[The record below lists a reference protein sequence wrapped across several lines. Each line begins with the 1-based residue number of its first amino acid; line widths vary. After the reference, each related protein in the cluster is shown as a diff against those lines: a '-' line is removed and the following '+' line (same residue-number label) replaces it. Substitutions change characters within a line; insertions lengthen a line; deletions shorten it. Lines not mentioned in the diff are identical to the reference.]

1 MSTKDN
7 PGTLPRNLY
16 AMGPPKVQPQD
27 LTRLGDHPLHHFPQM
42 EATELLYES
51 NQIVCVKG
59 DKGGS
64 ENSSV
69 PACLQE
75 NVEVNRKKVM
85 VKIFVQDPFNPAWF
99 LEDFEKYVEVKRI
112 MCILT
117 SYKDH
122 QDVLEQ

>member
-27 LTRLGDHPLHHFPQM
+27 LTRLGDHPLHHFPQK

-51 NQIVCVKG
+51 NQIVCVKD
-59 DKGGS
+59 DKGDS
-64 ENSSV
+64 ENSLV

-75 NVEVNRKKVM
+75 NVEARKV
-85 VKIFVQDPFNPAWF
+85 FVQDPLNPAWF

-112 MCILT
+112 MCV
-117 SYKDH
+117 SSPYKDH

>member
-1 MSTKDN
+1 
-7 PGTLPRNLY
+7 
-16 AMGPPKVQPQD
+16 MGPPKVQPQD
-27 LTRLGDHPLHHFPQM
+27 LTRLRDHPLHHFPQK
-42 EATELLYES
+42 EDTELLYES

-59 DKGGS
+59 DKGDS

-85 VKIFVQDPFNPAWF
+85 VKIFAQDPFNPAWF
-99 LEDFEKYVEVKRI
+99 LEDFEKYVKVKRI

-122 QDVLEQ
+122 PDVLEQ